1 MAYYISKQ
9 ATVED
14 IQDFISWLE
23 TQSGTYDAMDPN
35 NCPIAQYLRA
45 RGHTK
50 VNFYGMYELMADGNE
65 IDMPQNIG
73 RIIYTRERIYSA
85 ALERAQATLTEM
97 IYSIKPSE
105 DPGAASFGE
114 GSSGVTGIQ
123 DGTSTLTE
131 GPIKDTKGLIKD
143 DDATGF
149 GFANIPKDKEGSSTL
164 GDDD

>member
-1 MAYYISKQ
+1 MSYYISKQ

-14 IQDFISWLE
+14 VQDFISWLE

-50 VNFYGMYELMADGNE
+50 VNFYGMYELLADGNE

-105 DPGAASFGE
+105 DPDAAE
-114 GSSGVTGIQ
+114 GGFVTGIQ

-131 GPIKDTKGLIKD
+131 GPIKDTKGL
-143 DDATGF
+143 F
-149 GFANIPKDKEGSSTL
+149 KEGSSTL